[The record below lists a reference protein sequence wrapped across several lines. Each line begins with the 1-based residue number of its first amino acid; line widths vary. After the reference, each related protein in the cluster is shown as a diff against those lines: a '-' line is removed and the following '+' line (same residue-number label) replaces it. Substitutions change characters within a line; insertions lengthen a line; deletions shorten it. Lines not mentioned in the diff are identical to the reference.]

1 LENNFKGIGGQCPPY
16 INCLTRRTEMIDADA
31 TEKILE
37 KIAVI
42 VIPLYKFFVVIVY
55 IGGPLTGIW
64 VLWMTYTNPNTT
76 F

>member
-1 LENNFKGIGGQCPPY
+1 
-16 INCLTRRTEMIDADA
+16 MIDADA